1 MRRKNKSMRG
11 VYYNLSESPYSF
23 NAYFKTYKFSSY
35 AKLRRFKRLINKHLN
50 SWFTRVKRLLY
61 FVKDVKILELISYKF
76 LIDIC
81 EKVYNEEMILK

>member
-1 MRRKNKSMRG
+1 MRLKNKSTRG

-23 NAYFKTYKFSSY
+23 NTYFKTYKFSSY
-35 AKLRRFKRLINKHLN
+35 AKLRRFKRLINKRLF
-50 SWFTRVKRLLY
+50 SWFPRIKRLLY
-61 FVKDVKILELISYKF
+61 FVKDDKILELISYRF